1 MQIVQVHWRIYIIVD
16 VNVSASDNAV
26 VEFTTSRVFTGLNAD
41 PDLRGKIVHAT
52 SGSNEDDDIRY
63 YGSATV
69 DSNGVA
75 NFQLPASACDIG
87 LNYTVEI
94 ETLPIDSVQQ

>member
-1 MQIVQVHWRIYIIVD
+1 MYLLLIMLLLIY
-16 VNVSASDNAV
+16 NKQ
-26 VEFTTSRVFTGLNAD
+26 FTGLNSN

-52 SGSNEDDDIRY
+52 SGSSETDDIRH

-69 DSNGVA
+69 TSGGVA

-94 ETLPIDSVQQ
+94 ETLPMTHVQLYVD